1 MVFSVVPVSDVSIS
15 LRLAFLSTLVI
26 ALNHTIYAMLL
37 SVFLLGCGMGFWG
50 CIAVT
55 YRQKLIPESIFSRTN
70 AIYRLFSWGALCLG
84 GLMGGAIY
92 QVIGYGYLFY
102 ITLAFTLF
110 LTISFYFIPLK
121 DDF

>member
-1 MVFSVVPVSDVSIS
+1 
-15 LRLAFLSTLVI
+15 
-26 ALNHTIYAMLL
+26 
-37 SVFLLGCGMGFWG
+37 
-50 CIAVT
+50 
-55 YRQKLIPESIFSRTN
+55 
-70 AIYRLFSWGALCLG
+70 
-84 GLMGGAIY
+84 MGGAIY